1 MSFTMLRSRAAAVS
15 WEEPAAAPGQDLAA
29 SLARDHSL
37 TRSMREQQEHIS
49 VCASALV
56 ML

>member
-1 MSFTMLRSRAAAVS
+1 MLRSRAAAVS
-15 WEEPAAAPGQDLAA
+15 REEPAAAPGQDLAA
-29 SLARDHSL
+29 SLVRDHSL
-37 TRSMREQQEHIS
+37 TGSMKEGQEHIS